1 MIIKILIKSFFLFL
15 LFFNLFAKA
24 NDISSMANI
33 SEAAGSSAQAAA
45 DQLAADANKVA
56 ENIFGAN
63 GSTIYYSWTNG
74 SGKSCFSSKNGWT
87 NECS

>member
-45 DQLAADANKVA
+45 DQLASDATKVA
-56 ENIFGAN
+56 ENISGASQ
-63 GSTIYYSWTNG
+63 GGTRKKMFPHIFYVVRFST
-74 SGKSCFSSKNGWT
+74 
-87 NECS
+87 